1 MDPTIL
7 DRLNFISNYVEDIKE
22 NITEYEYLT
31 LLNNLKNIYTHFH
44 SENLYRCTCT
54 DESFNCYL
62 SPVML
67 FSCRRRELILEKAPF
82 LILLLNYYSDDQ
94 RIIPEYNL
102 ELEAKYDAYDQD
114 FLIKFLI
121 FILILSENCTYSKEK
136 IICAISIFNLIFTH
150 FGILK
155 NSKKLQEVVFNKL
168 IEFESENS
176 VNVLN
181 QIDFSIFGI
190 NINPIPIWRK
200 EFEEKM
206 K

>member
-1 MDPTIL
+1 M
-7 DRLNFISNYVEDIKE
+7 
-22 NITEYEYLT
+22 
-31 LLNNLKNIYTHFH
+31 
-44 SENLYRCTCT
+44 LY
-54 DESFNCYL
+54 N
-62 SPVML
+62 
-67 FSCRRRELILEKAPF
+67 CRRRELILEKAPF

-94 RIIPEYNL
+94 RIVPEYNL

-114 FLIKFLI
+114 FLIKILI
-121 FILILSENCTYSKEK
+121 FILCLSENCTYSKEK

-176 VNVLN
+176 VSVLN
-181 QIDFSIFGI
+181 QIDFSIFGV